1 MILVNSLSVGS
12 RLLPLS
18 FDVQPGEIV
27 HVIGPNGSGKST
39 LLAAVAGLLDSS
51 GETKIADLTIN
62 QASVSELADY
72 RAFLCQSDRPA
83 FNLEV
88 SHYLALSIPVHAK
101 FNVSTVEQ
109 AVLELSELLQLQD
122 KLHRSIHQL
131 SGGEWQRVRLC
142 AICLQIWPSLNP
154 FARVLI
160 LDEPAAPLDIG
171 QEALLYQLIDRV
183 AAMGLTVLMSNHDL
197 NRTLKHADKA
207 LLLDKGVMNA
217 FGPVNDVLDPER
229 LSHVFNTRVERIELK
244 DKSILLFD

>member
-1 MILVNSLSVGS
+1 MILVNSLCVGS

-18 FDVQPGEIV
+18 FHAEPGEIV

-39 LLAAVAGLLDSS
+39 LLAAVAGLLEST
-51 GETKIADLTIN
+51 GETTIADLPVN
-62 QASVSELADY
+62 QASISQLADY
-72 RAFLCQSDRPA
+72 RAFLAQSDRPA

-88 SHYLALSIPVHAK
+88 SHYLSLSIPAHAK
-101 FNVSTVEQ
+101 FKLNEVEE
-109 AVLELSELLQLQD
+109 AVLELAEILQLED

-142 AICLQIWPSLNP
+142 AICLQIWPTLNP
-154 FARVLI
+154 FAKVLI

-207 LLLDKGVMNA
+207 LLLEQGVMNA
-217 FGPVNDVLDPER
+217 FGPVNEVLGPER
-229 LSHVFNTRVERIELK
+229 LSAVFNTRVERVELE

>member
-18 FDVQPGEIV
+18 FEAQAGDIV

-39 LLAAVAGLLDSS
+39 LLAAVSGLLESN
-51 GETKIADLTIN
+51 GETQIADLTIN
-62 QASVSELADY
+62 QASISQLADY
-72 RAFLCQSDRPA
+72 RAFLSQSDRPA

-88 SHYLALSIPVHAK
+88 AHYLSLSIPAHAK
-101 FNVSTVEQ
+101 FKVSEIEQ
-109 AVLELSELLQLQD
+109 AVIELAGILQLQD

-154 FARVLI
+154 FAKVLI

-207 LLLDKGVMNA
+207 LLLEKGVMKA
-217 FGPVNDVLDPER
+217 FGEVSEVLEPER
-229 LSHVFNTRVERIELK
+229 LSSVFNTRVERIELK